1 MFSIQQIVNVWVHFL
16 MNLFKISYPKK
27 YPWFS

>member
-1 MFSIQQIVNVWVHFL
+1 MFSIQQLPMFGYIFF
-16 MNLFKISYPKK
+16 MNLFKISYPKQ